1 MVQFK
6 SLLAPPPWRSLSSAR
21 YQTGVKCPSSDLE
34 ITLRIF
40 VEANGC
46 HIMSAMKI
54 STFFVL
60 VIFVI
65 RGACDV
71 STENIPVKDITSLIV
86 ALHDK
91 IADLESQVEE
101 LSKPDDRNAQKI
113 IELEQTLA
121 LMEKKMSENSKAYQH
136 RLQLQET
143 TNIHLWRLIQ
153 SLRENETLIDQKCN
167 DIEKRLAMEL
177 PRDMQDNV
185 CEKLNQCSLNTR
197 GSRAVGNGVQGVAF
211 SVYLDHAIHNLGPNQ
226 ILIFN
231 QILLNEGHAYNKFT
245 GVFSAT
251 VGGVYIFAWS
261 VAARDD
267 GTLSAPDIW
276 TKLVVNGE
284 HKVSAVAESTQ
295 IRDDEMG
302 TNVAILR
309 LDQGDAVWIAHHDL
323 GNTRDIFSSDS
334 LRVVTFSGALLF
346 A

>member
-1 MVQFK
+1 
-6 SLLAPPPWRSLSSAR
+6 
-21 YQTGVKCPSSDLE
+21 
-34 ITLRIF
+34 
-40 VEANGC
+40 
-46 HIMSAMKI
+46 MSALKI
-54 STFFVL
+54 SFFGVL
-60 VIFVI
+60 VVLM
-65 RGACDV
+65 
-71 STENIPVKDITSLIV
+71 STRASENTSVKDLASIIG
-86 ALHDK
+86 ALRDK
-91 IADLESQVEE
+91 ITVLESQVEE
-101 LSKPDDRNAQKI
+101 LSKPDDTNEQKVR
-113 IELEQTLA
+113 ELEQTLA
-121 LMEKKMSENSKAYQH
+121 MMEKKMSENSKAYQH

-143 TNIHLWRLIQ
+143 ANSHLWRLIQ
-153 SLRENETLIDQKCN
+153 SLRENKTLIDQKCN
-167 DIEKRLAMEL
+167 EIEQRLTMEL
-177 PRDMQDNV
+177 SRDMHNDM
-185 CEKLNQCSLNTR
+185 CERLNQCSLNSR
-197 GSRAVGNGVQGVAF
+197 GSRAVGSGVQGVAF

-295 IRDDEMG
+295 LRDDEMG